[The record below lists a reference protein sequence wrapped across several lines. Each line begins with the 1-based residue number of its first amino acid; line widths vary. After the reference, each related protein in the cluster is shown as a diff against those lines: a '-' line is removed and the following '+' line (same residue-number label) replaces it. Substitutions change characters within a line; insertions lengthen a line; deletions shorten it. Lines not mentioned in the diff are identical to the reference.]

1 MFDLVSQILK
11 SIVRFGL
18 AIHRKYQP
26 ATETSC
32 DE

>member
-1 MFDLVSQILK
+1 MFDLISQLVEF
-11 SIVRFGL
+11 IVRFGL
-18 AIHRKYQP
+18 SIHRKYQP